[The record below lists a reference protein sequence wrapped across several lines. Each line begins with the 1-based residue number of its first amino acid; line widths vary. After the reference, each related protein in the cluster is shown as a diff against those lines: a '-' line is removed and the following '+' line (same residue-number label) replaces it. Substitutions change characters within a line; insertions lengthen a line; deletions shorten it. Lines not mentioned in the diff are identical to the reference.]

1 MQRIL
6 ISAGFLTLAC
16 LFAVFLFWHRNVP
29 DVLAS
34 PKIAN
39 TLPIASV
46 KSSPPQ
52 GQIPKSE
59 LPQQVDLDAFY
70 QTIIDNNIFRPLN
83 WEPPQREPAYTLIG
97 TAVATAG
104 NTATAYIQ
112 EHKSNQF
119 YAVTVGDQI
128 RDATVQNI
136 TAKRVTLT
144 TEKGLLKLSLSG
156 PQFLNPRRGSTQSKR
171 SYESVSQV
179 ASTTENKTVQKDR
192 SNKVIATET
201 EQHRMHKEGLEHLRK
216 RANEFRTERMRMQER
231 LQYLQQR

>member
-39 TLPIASV
+39 TLPIALV

-83 WEPPQREPAYTLIG
+83 
-97 TAVATAG
+97 
-104 NTATAYIQ
+104 
-112 EHKSNQF
+112 
-119 YAVTVGDQI
+119 
-128 RDATVQNI
+128 
-136 TAKRVTLT
+136 
-144 TEKGLLKLSLSG
+144 
-156 PQFLNPRRGSTQSKR
+156 
-171 SYESVSQV
+171 
-179 ASTTENKTVQKDR
+179 
-192 SNKVIATET
+192 
-201 EQHRMHKEGLEHLRK
+201 
-216 RANEFRTERMRMQER
+216 
-231 LQYLQQR
+231 